1 MSTLTKEEQ
10 LLTQLRWRYATK
22 QFDPTKKVPVETWL
36 ALEEA
41 LVLTPSSYGLQP
53 WKFLVITD
61 PTVREQLKPASR
73 NQSQITDASHL
84 VVFAVF
90 KENTREHTDAYI
102 RSISA
107 ARGVPTDQPPLVGFK
122 DMLNTANSSRPN
134 LPWNK
139 NQVYIALGN
148 FLTAAA
154 ILGVDTCPIE
164 GFDPEKYDEILGLG
178 AKNLTSAVVAAVG
191 YRAESD
197 RYASLAKVRF
207 PKTDVVEYV

>member
-1 MSTLTKEEQ
+1 MSTLTKDL

-22 QFDPTKKVPVETWL
+22 QFDPAKKIPAETWA

-61 PTVREQLKPASR
+61 PATREKLKAVSW
-73 NQSQITDASHL
+73 NQPQITDASHL
-84 VVFAVF
+84 VVFAIF
-90 KENTREHTDAYI
+90 KENTPEHTDAYI

-107 ARGVPTDQPPLVGFK
+107 ARNLPVDQPPLDGFR
-122 DMLNTANSSRPN
+122 DMINATIKAQPN

-154 ILGVDTCPIE
+154 LLGVDACPME
-164 GFDPEKYDEILGLG
+164 GFDAAKYDEILGLRE
-178 AKNLTSAVVAAVG
+178 KNLTSAVVATVG
-191 YRAESD
+191 YRAETD
-197 RYASLAKVRF
+197 AYASLPKVRF
-207 PKTDVVEYV
+207 PKNTIVEYV

>member
-1 MSTLTKEEQ
+1 MSTFTKDQ

-22 QFDPTKKVPVETWL
+22 QFDPTKKIPAEAWA
-36 ALEEA
+36 ALEET

-61 PTVREQLKPASR
+61 PAIREKLKAASWD
-73 NQSQITDASHL
+73 QSQITDASHL
-84 VVFAVF
+84 VVFTVF
-90 KENTREHTDAYI
+90 KENTLEHTDAYI

-107 ARGVPTDQPPLVGFK
+107 ARRLPADQPPLNGFK
-122 DMLNTANSSRPN
+122 DMLNAAISTRPN

-154 ILGVDTCPIE
+154 ILGVDACPLE
-164 GFDPEKYDEILGLG
+164 GFDAAKYDEILNL
-178 AKNLTSAVVAAVG
+178 AEKNLTSAVVAAVG
-191 YRAESD
+191 YRAQTD
-197 RYASLAKVRF
+197 KYASLPKVRF
-207 PKTDVVEYV
+207 PKSEIVEYV